1 MPLPPL
7 PLPFCSS
14 NFSSYPTHQ
23 NGSGQSL
30 PHSWFWEPP
39 LLLHRF
45 ICPFVHLSLHKCHI
59 FRTHRD
65 TVRTSFLFYYL
76 GQWPLNLTLCFLSS
90 LYVQQVKATDKDA
103 GKNGQIKYK
112 VLYRDDE
119 TKRFSVDPD
128 TGVVTTTIPLDRED
142 PSGNVVYGLI
152 IQAEDQ
158 SEKSSRLSGYWLRCG
173 GFARLYVRWIYL
185 FINVINVNVF

>member
-1 MPLPPL
+1 M
-7 PLPFCSS
+7 
-14 NFSSYPTHQ
+14 
-23 NGSGQSL
+23 
-30 PHSWFWEPP
+30 
-39 LLLHRF
+39 
-45 ICPFVHLSLHKCHI
+45 
-59 FRTHRD
+59 
-65 TVRTSFLFYYL
+65 
-76 GQWPLNLTLCFLSS
+76 
-90 LYVQQVKATDKDA
+90 QQVKATDKDA

-158 SEKSSRLSGYWLRCG
+158 SEKSSRLSGY
-173 GFARLYVRWIYL
+173 
-185 FINVINVNVF
+185 